1 MKSFITQICVYRPQ
15 LLQVNAAVLFL
26 AALLT
31 AVPLTAQQ
39 ILAPTNLPNVLTVP
53 VNSGDTSV
61 SIPFKLNNSGHVLLQ
76 VLVPLDD
83 ARISIVDSSNI
94 AVADSAIVFTPANEL
109 GISGVPGGSFEL
121 EDIVLPAGLY
131 HVNVSFPA
139 AGGQTA
145 IMLTTG
151 ISPLVEGP
159 SYEIAVVVPKARGVV
174 GDIATVG
181 VLILKDGLPI
191 TGLEPELLIVDES
204 GNASPIALLDNGLDA
219 DGLVND
225 GLYSAEIELSVPGN
239 FDLNAR
245 ALLIME
251 GKEVEVTARGTITI
265 LPQIG
270 QITDVESQLIMASE
284 GCINGLRQTVSLNLL
299 EAATYVVAGG
309 LAADTGLIEKRV
321 RDDFLPGTANVS
333 FMFNASQLRRA
344 VVSGQSIRA
353 IAPELFSLGETIDFQ
368 DVAPIVLDLA
378 VQPEQLCRENPIIF
392 GSVSVDPVIVNSYI
406 DALEFSVIV
415 DVNTSGSHKFSFTVA
430 ASGQQVAVVS
440 FNQLLQAGENTVTFL
455 IDATDV
461 QTIDGPYHV
470 VSALVTGPAGSLQR
484 SNLGGSEFYSRWQF
498 TPGRQGDLNGDG
510 AVDKADQN
518 LLATFRNTEALY
530 PGDRRDLNGD
540 SVIDIRDL
548 RMILQL
554 N

>member
-1 MKSFITQICVYRPQ
+1 MKSFITQISVYRTL
-15 LLQVNAAVLFL
+15 LLQVIA

-31 AVPLTAQQ
+31 AVPLTAQE

-53 VNSGDTSV
+53 VNPGDTSV
-61 SIPFKLNNSGHVLLQ
+61 SIPFKLNISGHVLLQ

-83 ARISIVDSSNI
+83 ARISIVDSSDI
-94 AVADSAIVFTPANEL
+94 VVADSAIVFTPANEL
-109 GISGVPGGSFEL
+109 GTSGVPGGAFEL

-131 HVNVSFPA
+131 HVNISFPA
-139 AGGQTA
+139 ADGQTA

-151 ISPLVEGP
+151 ISPIAGAP
-159 SYEIAVVVPKARGVV
+159 SYEIAVVVPKARGVI
-174 GDIATVG
+174 GDLATVG
-181 VLILKDGLPI
+181 VLILKDGLPV
-191 TGLEPELLIVDES
+191 TGLQPELLMIDES
-204 GNASPIALLDNGLDA
+204 GSTSPIVLRDDGQDA

-245 ALLIME
+245 ALLMTE
-251 GKEVEVTARGTITI
+251 GKEIELTANGTVTI

-284 GCINGLRQTVSLNLL
+284 GCITGLRQTVSLSLI
-299 EAATYVVAGG
+299 ESGTYVVAGG

-321 RDDFLPGTANVS
+321 REDFLSGAANVS
-333 FMFNASQLRRA
+333 FTFNASQLRSA
-344 VVSGQSIRA
+344 VGSGQSIRA
-353 IAPELFSLGETIDFQ
+353 ITPELFSLGETIDFQ
-368 DVAPIVLDLA
+368 DVAPVAFDLA
-378 VQPEQLCRENPIIF
+378 VLPEQLCRENPIIF
-392 GSVSVDPVIVNSYI
+392 GSVSVEPIIVNNFI
-406 DALEFSVIV
+406 DALQFSFIV
-415 DVNTSGSHKFSFTVA
+415 DVNTSGSHQLSFTVA
-430 ASGQQVAVVS
+430 GSGQQVAVVS

-461 QTIDGPYHV
+461 QTNDGPYDV

-484 SNLGGSEFYSRWQF
+484 SNLGRSEFYSRWQF
-498 TPGRQGDLNGDG
+498 TPSRQGDLNGDG
-510 AVDKADQN
+510 IVDRADQN

-540 SVIDIRDL
+540 GVIDIRDL

-554 N
+554 Y